1 MSQWRIG
8 LLVMLTLFLFG
19 SCAPTKAK
27 QPYLPVFNNAAL
39 TTTLQRGVSSAA
51 DVKEALG
58 EPTGSGEFLLYT
70 ELRTIWF
77 YEENKVDATGQKLRI
92 QQDVLLVFFEGDRFD
107 GFLWFS
113 DAQKEW

>member
-1 MSQWRIG
+1 
-8 LLVMLTLFLFG
+8 MLTLFLFG

-58 EPTGSGEFLLYT
+58 EPTGSGEFLLE